1 MCLAIVLAA
10 LLLGTA
16 SVAVPHGVFRNA
28 GMEEAVGAVNTLAQ
42 LIERTKVR
50 QISQG
55 ERREPF

>member
-16 SVAVPHGVFRNA
+16 SVAVPHGVLRND

-42 LIERTKVR
+42 LIERTKV
-50 QISQG
+50 QQVSQG